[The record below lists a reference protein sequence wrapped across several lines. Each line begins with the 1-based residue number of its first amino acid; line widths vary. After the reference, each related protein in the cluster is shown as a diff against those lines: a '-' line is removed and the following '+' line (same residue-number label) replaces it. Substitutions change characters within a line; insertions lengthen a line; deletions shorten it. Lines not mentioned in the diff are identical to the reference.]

1 MRLKQLS
8 RTLTLATVLSLST
21 LSVAAHAGKHEQAV
35 EAIAQARGKIQAGD
49 RVGTS
54 AQAPEAQAEA
64 RAALTNAED
73 LLARGKKDDAII
85 AAHHAGDLAD
95 RAIVNADNRRMAAEH
110 DRHLDAQAATM
121 DAQQSAANANARADS
136 AQQAVAN
143 ANVRADAAQ
152 QETAMANS
160 RANTAQM
167 ATSAAN
173 AQTQALLN
181 TPRPAPTTTTKV
193 DVVERTQVQPAAAP
207 VRHVRRRAMHRHHAV
222 TSVRK
227 TTTVT
232 TTRP

>member
-1 MRLKQLS
+1 MRLKHLTRS
-8 RTLTLATVLSLST
+8 LTLSTMLALST
-21 LSVAAHAGKHEQAV
+21 FSVAAHAGKHEQAV

-49 RVGTS
+49 NVGTG
-54 AQAPEAQAEA
+54 AQAPELQAQA
-64 RAALTNAED
+64 RAALTNAES

-95 RAIVNADNRRMAAEH
+95 RAIVSADNRRMSAER

-121 DAQQSAANANARADS
+121 DAQQSAANAN
-136 AQQAVAN
+136 
-143 ANVRADAAQ
+143 VRADAAQ
-152 QETAMANS
+152 QSAALANS
-160 RANTAQM
+160 RAESAQM

-181 TPRPAPTTTTKV
+181 APKPAPTTTTV
-193 DVVERTQVQPAAAP
+193 AIVEKEAVRVPVAP
-207 VRHVRRRAMHRHHAV
+207 VRHVRRRVIHRHHAV

-232 TTRP
+232 TTTP